1 VGQSDQSIALLLTPP
16 GAAAI
21 AVVRLVGPR
30 AAQFLRSRF
39 SKPLAPGRC
48 VHGELSDERGQTID
62 DPLVVMSSDGGWF
75 DVNLHGGPW
84 VVRSFLE
91 LAEREG
97 FDVHDRL
104 ELPLPAEAVQGATD
118 IDSAPEPR
126 ASATGRTIQREVMT
140 HLPLAKTELALREL
154 LRQPQAWE
162 AFEQL
167 DEPQRRFEATAMLA
181 DRSLWWLLRT
191 PRIAIAGA
199 PNVGKST
206 LANQLFAQERSIT
219 ADLPGTTRDWVGEI
233 ANIDGL
239 AVMLVDTPG
248 IRPTAD
254 PIEAAAIER
263 SAGELADADLVLLV
277 LDGSRPLDPEQSPLV
292 ERFPQALR
300 IVNKCDLPAAA
311 WDHRGLLPMVA
322 TSGQGIEKLRAA
334 IIEHF
339 GIGGRP
345 GAAKWWTP
353 RQQEWLRQ
361 RVPTVT
367 SS

>member
-1 VGQSDQSIALLLTPP
+1 LESQALLLTPP

-21 AVVRLVGPR
+21 AVVRLMGPR
-30 AAQFLRSRF
+30 AARFFKSRF
-39 SKPLAPGRC
+39 SKPLVPGRC
-48 VHGELSDERGQTID
+48 IHGELSDEHGHVID
-62 DPLVVMSSDGGWF
+62 DPLVVMSSDGRWV

-91 LAEREG
+91 LAQREG
-97 FDVHDRL
+97 LAVRDRL
-104 ELPLPAEAVQGATD
+104 ELPLPAEAVEGASD
-118 IDSAPEPR
+118 IE
-126 ASATGRTIQREVMT
+126 REVMT
-140 HLPLAKTELALREL
+140 HLPLAKTDLALREL

-167 DEPQRRFEATAMLA
+167 GEAQRRSEAAAMLA

-263 SAGELADADLVLLV
+263 SAGELAAADLVVLV

-292 ERFPQALR
+292 GRFPQALR

-322 TSGQGIEKLRAA
+322 TSGQGIQSLRTA
-334 IIEHF
+334 IVDHF
-339 GIGGRP
+339 GIGARP
-345 GAAKWWTP
+345 HAAKWWTP